1 MRWVGEEGA
10 LLFLELWGSQEAGGL
25 LRESMRG
32 ELRPS
37 DYILGSGSQ
46 GRTVLPSRAISDFL
60 SRQGKEGGSCKLG
73 QEVGTDVLGTKK

>member
-1 MRWVGEEGA
+1 MSLNLPPDGRDGWVGAEGA
-10 LLFLELWGSQEAGGL
+10 LLVLELWGGQEAGGP

-46 GRTVLPSRAISDFL
+46 G
-60 SRQGKEGGSCKLG
+60 
-73 QEVGTDVLGTKK
+73 